1 MEAKMGDNRLSVGV
15 SEQRQTKAGD
25 SEPIPIEKLLT
36 EEDQELYPD
45 FHGQIK
51 SVNQRLEEFQ

>member
-1 MEAKMGDNRLSVGV
+1 MGDNRLSVGV